1 MNMMRTV
8 FCLLLAFS
16 AAASA
21 QETVSWNSPDYAR
34 QFKYIQER
42 NLYTSASWAV
52 LPPAEQAREL
62 EKYRGPAAA
71 RQEAVRRSFAEGMRL
86 WGTAA
91 ARQYIA
97 AGTDTVK
104 PVFLWQGREDAQT
117 LFRKLTVVRSAFAK
131 AGARGIDAA
140 DAAALGPYLTA
151 EAINALKA
159 ARSPRATGVRPTAAG
174 ATAAGSP
181 AAGAGT
187 VGGLERF
194 AGTDHS
200 NLNAGGLAKFYDG
213 QVAAGNDPV
222 ALGGGRSP
230 AGGRPAGAAQ
240 PVARL
245 QPPVRADGVPP
256 PVEVTAKTEAKSS
269 GIMPDA
275 YGITVYTRSSGQP
288 AVFRSGTEA
297 EGYLR
302 GLSDGSVSRV
312 VFYGHGSPGLQTV
325 GSNYDVD
332 AEKAAQLLRGKM
344 AANGVVMFEGCN
356 TAGVGTKTSINPLYG
371 LSIVARRLM
380 YFSLPYFQDRLE
392 GRSADDARRM
402 WEGEWNKDLAREA
415 SQGLRGAIVCGNR
428 TFGLVP
434 ERLPGVAQLT
444 GRMEAAS
451 PAYVMARKA
460 CYRNGEEVPVP

>member
-1 MNMMRTV
+1 MAMMRTA

-21 QETVSWNSPDYAR
+21 QEAVSWNSPDYAR

-42 NLYTSASWAV
+42 NLYTSAAWAV
-52 LPPAEQAREL
+52 LPPAEQARAL
-62 EKYRGPAAA
+62 EKFRGPAAA

-86 WGTAA
+86 WDTAA
-91 ARQYIA
+91 ARHYIA

-117 LFRKLTVVRSAFAK
+117 LFRKLTVVRSVFAK

-140 DAAALGPYLTA
+140 DAAALRPYLTA
-151 EAINALKA
+151 GAISALKPAGPRGTGARSA
-159 ARSPRATGVRPTAAG
+159 ARTG
-174 ATAAGSP
+174 P
-181 AAGAGT
+181 AAGAGAA
-187 VGGLERF
+187 GGLEKF
-194 AGTDHS
+194 AGAGPAG
-200 NLNAGGLAKFYDG
+200 LNAGGLAKFYDG
-213 QVAAGNDPV
+213 QVVKGNDPV
-222 ALGGGRSP
+222 ALGG
-230 AGGRPAGAAQ
+230 AADGRPAAAAQ
-240 PVARL
+240 QPAARAR
-245 QPPVRADGVPP
+245 PPAVKAAAVPAPAGVPAAG
-256 PVEVTAKTEAKSS
+256 TKST

-371 LSIVARRLM
+371 LSIVARRLL

-392 GRSADDARRM
+392 GRGADETRRM
-402 WEGEWNKDLAREA
+402 WEGEWNKDLARDA
-415 SQGLRGAIVCGNR
+415 SLGLRGAIVCGNR

-434 ERLPGVAQLT
+434 ERLPGVAQLA
-444 GRMEAAS
+444 GRMEATS